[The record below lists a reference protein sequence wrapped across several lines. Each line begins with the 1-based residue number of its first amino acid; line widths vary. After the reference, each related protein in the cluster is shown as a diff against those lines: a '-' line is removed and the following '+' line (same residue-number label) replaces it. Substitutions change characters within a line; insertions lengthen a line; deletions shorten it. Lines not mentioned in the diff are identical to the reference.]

1 MRATQVLADQLG
13 VDAESVLIC
22 STGVIGVSI
31 PMPTLL
37 AGLAPLVEA
46 LDDAGGDAA
55 ANAILT
61 TDLVDKQVALELELE
76 GRRVRI

>member
-1 MRATQVLADQLG
+1 
-13 VDAESVLIC
+13 
-22 STGVIGVSI
+22 
-31 PMPTLL
+31 MPTLL

-76 GRRVRI
+76 GRRVRIGPKARE